1 MTTKELYE
9 GVLTEVRKEQA
20 PHIQLKEFNHYANEA
35 ASEFVDDIY
44 IAFETN
50 QKSLD
55 YLKAIKRTINITTAG
70 VADPVDGNLTIALNP
85 GDYPDSLRFDL
96 PTNYRHLT
104 NLVVNYLVE
113 EPIFDT
119 CYEVDDRFQY
129 GSKKLDSDTYASIIA
144 DPWNRPRYFR
154 VYHSILDQECYVFSG
169 VHEGLVVESVQM
181 DYLKTPERINIT
193 LQQAFQDTVDTS
205 AELEFDDISARK
217 ILDKIVQKILERN
230 MDPRT
235 QSHTQINTSPQ
246 PQPDVMQNVRQ

>member
-20 PHIQLKEFNHYANEA
+20 PHIHLREFNHYANEA

-55 YLKAIKRTINITTAG
+55 YLKAIKSTISVNEAG
-70 VADPVDGNLTIALNP
+70 VADPADPGLTITLNP

-96 PTNYRHLT
+96 PSNYRHLT
-104 NLVVNYLVE
+104 SLVVNYLVE
-113 EPIFDT
+113 EPIFDL

-129 GSKKLDSDTYASIIA
+129 GSKKLDSDTYSSIIA
-144 DPWNRPRYFR
+144 DPFNRPRYDR
-154 VYHSILDQECYVFSG
+154 VYYSILDKECYVFSG
-169 VHEGLVVESVQM
+169 VHNGLAVESVRM
-181 DYLKTPERINIT
+181 DYLKTPQRINIT

-205 AELEFDDISARK
+205 DELEFDDISARK

-235 QSHTQINTSPQ
+235 QSHSQINQSPQ
-246 PQPDVMQNVRQ
+246 PQPDVMTNMRQ